1 MLRRRAR
8 AIEGRDRWGAV
19 EELLFQRGFGYREPR
34 YPSLIF
40 STHTHRITTG
50 EGELATGTCLPTWQS
65 ARWVCQTVGLRERYV
80 WMRRRWMGRTGI
92 YMCAVLLLPT
102 TPILHY
108 YLSVCCLFGTA
119 WTFVGTNCSLCLM
132 QLYLIFLHHAECICY
147 ILLLIYVLHI
157 ISAYSFTY
165 SRIIYRY
172 SNDARKILFLHSI
185 MLRCKR
191 AQRLI
196 QILI

>member
-1 MLRRRAR
+1 MPRRRAR

-50 EGELATGTCLPTWQS
+50 EGELATGTCLPTWPS

-80 WMRRRWMGRTGI
+80 WVRWRWMGRTGI
-92 YMCAVLLLPT
+92 YNMCAVLLLPT

-108 YLSVCCLFGTA
+108 YLSVWCLFGTA
-119 WTFVGTNCSLCLM
+119 WTFVDTNCSLCLM
-132 QLYLIFLHHAECICY
+132 QLYLIFFISCR
-147 ILLLIYVLHI
+147 IYFSRFVANLRVAYNQCLFFHI
-157 ISAYSFTY
+157 
-165 SRIIYRY
+165 
-172 SNDARKILFLHSI
+172 
-185 MLRCKR
+185 
-191 AQRLI
+191 
-196 QILI
+196 